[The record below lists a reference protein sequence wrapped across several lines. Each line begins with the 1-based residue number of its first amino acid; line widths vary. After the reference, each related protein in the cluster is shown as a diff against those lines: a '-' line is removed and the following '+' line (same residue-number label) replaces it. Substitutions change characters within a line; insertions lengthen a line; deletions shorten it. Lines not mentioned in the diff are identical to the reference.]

1 MYHSD
6 ERSVSTAIR
15 LKSVLKYSFQVWT
28 KTLSDMQFVILRT
41 AIRYNVNMVSMSGH
55 VHIILYRFLFR
66 FIKLYGMM
74 WTHFPFNIYVEYE
87 FKNFGHY
94 FNVFWCKKQPSE
106 KKTRESKAIDSN
118 NKRMSKVLKINFVLS
133 DDEIQF
139 LHSLANSNF
148 GCYCSRSS

>member
-87 FKNFGHY
+87 FKNFVHY
-94 FNVFWCKKQPSE
+94 FNVFSWKKQSSE
-106 KKTRESKAIDSN
+106 K
-118 NKRMSKVLKINFVLS
+118 NKRKYSSSKNKRISKVLKINFVLS

>member
-1 MYHSD
+1 MCSNIRFKCEQKLYPICNLWYYEQLYGIMWTWSQCQAMFTSYCIGFC
-6 ERSVSTAIR
+6 SVS
-15 LKSVLKYSFQVWT
+15 Q
-28 KTLSDMQFVILRT
+28 
-41 AIRYNVNMVSMSGH
+41 N
-55 VHIILYRFLFR
+55 
-66 FIKLYGMM
+66 YGMM

-94 FNVFWCKKQPSE
+94 FNVFWWKKQPSE

-139 LHSLANSNF
+139 LQSLANSNF
-148 GCYCSRSS
+148 GCYCSRPA